1 MGWFVPQSLGI
12 GYQYV
17 GDALNGNMALKAMAL
32 LLALRV
38 VGTAVCYA
46 SGNAGG
52 IFGPALFIGAMLGG
66 TLGNIA
72 HQAFPNSIASAGAYA
87 LVGMGT
93 AFAGIVRVPM
103 TSVIMIFEVTRDYT
117 IIVPLMISN
126 LISFFIS
133 RRLQPE
139 PIYDALSRQD
149 GIHLPRSGAHA
160 ARSTLRVMEA
170 MPSETR
176 AIEAEATIQ
185 EALDSIRSRPV
196 SAWPVARS
204 KQLLGLVSAS
214 NLESAAEDGAG
225 YRLVSEI
232 LEPLPKD
239 RLDAANFPHVH
250 PDHPLDVA
258 LRRMG
263 EMHLDVLP
271 VVSRANVL
279 EIVGIITLPDIMRAY
294 GIRAS

>member
-1 MGWFVPQSLGI
+1 MVRSRIPRHRLSICRRRPERKHGAQSHGPFA
-12 GYQYV
+12 GH
-17 GDALNGNMALKAMAL
+17 
-32 LLALRV
+32 
-38 VGTAVCYA
+38 
-46 SGNAGG
+46 AGG
-52 IFGPALFIGAMLGG
+52 RHRSLLCVRQRRWYLRTRSLHRRDAGRNGG
-66 TLGNIA
+66 RLART
-72 HQAFPNSIASAGAYA
+72 AFPDHVASAGAYA

-279 EIVGIITLPDIMRAY
+279 EIVGIITLPDIMRA
-294 GIRAS
+294 